1 MYFRYT
7 FLLLFSCCFTL
18 CAHAQQLFTIGG
30 SVYKKNYTDK
40 IAQVQVTNISK
51 KLNTLTDNFG
61 VFHIQV
67 AKGDTLLFKKPDF
80 TPEYFVISGS
90 YDINVYMQPVYVLN
104 EVTVKEQSKKQELN
118 DALNQYRKQGVYADG
133 KPKALS
139 FLASPITGMYEL
151 FGKNPGRARRFKE
164 YSKNELEHLEISKKY
179 NKSVIKK
186 LTNMPDNEIE
196 DFMSFYSPPYEIVKN
211 WNEYD
216 VITYIN
222 KNYKYFQ
229 ENKANLKLQRLY

>member
-1 MYFRYT
+1 MYFRYI
-7 FLLLFSCCFTL
+7 FLILFSCCFAL
-18 CAHAQQLFTIGG
+18 CVHAQQLFTIGG
-30 SVYKKNYTDK
+30 TVYKKNYTDK
-40 IAQVQVTNISK
+40 IAQVQVTNIGK

-104 EVTVKEQSKKQELN
+104 EVTVKELSKKQELKET
-118 DALNQYRKQGVYADG
+118 LNQYRKQGIYSDG

-139 FLASPITGMYEL
+139 FLASPLTGMYEL
-151 FGKNPGRARRFKE
+151 FGKDAGRIRRFKE
-164 YSKNELEHLEISKKY
+164 YSKNELEHLEVSKKY
-179 NKSVIKK
+179 NKSIVKK
-186 LTNMPDNEIE
+186 LTNMPDNEID

-229 ENKANLKLQRLY
+229 ENKANLKLQKLY

>member
-1 MYFRYT
+1 MHFRYT
-7 FLLLFSCCFTL
+7 FLILFSCCLTL

-30 SVYKKNYTDK
+30 TVYKKNYTDR
-40 IAQVQVTNISK
+40 IAQVQVTNSSK
-51 KLNTLTDNFG
+51 KTTAVTDNFG
-61 VFHIQV
+61 VFHIQ
-67 AKGDTLLFKKPDF
+67 AATGDTLLFRKFDL
-80 TPEYFVISGS
+80 TPQYFVISGA
-90 YDINVYMQPVYVLN
+90 YDINIYMQPVYKLN
-104 EVTVKEQSKKQELN
+104 EVTVKEQTKKQELN
-118 DALNQYRKQGVYADG
+118 DVLGQYRKQGTFADG

-164 YSKNELEHLEISKKY
+164 YSKIELEHLEISKKY

-186 LTNMPDNEIE
+186 LTNLPDNEIE
-196 DFMSFYSPPYEIVKN
+196 DFMNAFSPSYETVKD

-222 KNYKYFQ
+222 NSFKYFQ
-229 ENKANLKLQRLY
+229 ENKANMKLQRLY

>member
-1 MYFRYT
+1 MFFRYI
-7 FLLLFSCCFTL
+7 FLILFSCCFTL
-18 CAHAQQLFTIGG
+18 CVHAQQLFTIGG
-30 SVYKKNYTDK
+30 TVYKKNYTDK

-51 KLNTLTDNFG
+51 KLNTITDNFG

-67 AKGDTLLFKKPDF
+67 AKGDTLLFRKPDF
-80 TPEYFVISGS
+80 TPEYFVISGA

-118 DALNQYRKQGVYADG
+118 DVLNQYRKQGTYADG

-164 YSKNELEHLEISKKY
+164 YSRNELEHLEISKKY

-186 LTNMPDNEIE
+186 LTNLPDNEIE
-196 DFMSFYSPPYEIVKN
+196 DFMNAFSPSYEIVKD

-222 KNYKYFQ
+222 NSFKYFQ
-229 ENKANLKLQRLY
+229 ENKANMKLQRLY